1 MKSYSRSRKLCVWGC
16 FYFEKMKIENRLVCV
31 TWLNPNCDIDWID
44 ISRFIQ
50 FAPSLCV
57 LRGWCRI
64 DAPRRWN
71 SIEKRLTPQH
81 SGTRAIV
88 AHRPPRPFGTWRR
101 CRSIDGTGRAPKSFN
116 FWLFSFPPNFFF
128 LLFLFEKLRHGN
140 FQPRDVPLFL
150 ICGRRCNNT

>member
-1 MKSYSRSRKLCVWGC
+1 MLFLFWKN
-16 FYFEKMKIENRLVCV
+16 ENREPIGLRDLIESQLWY
-31 TWLNPNCDIDWID
+31 WLNRHITIHPVC
-44 ISRFIQ
+44 SL
-50 FAPSLCV
+50 SLCV

-128 LLFLFEKLRHGN
+128 LFFLFEKLRHGN

>member
-116 FWLFSFPPNFFF
+116 FWLFSFPPQ
-128 LLFLFEKLRHGN
+128 LLLS
-140 FQPRDVPLFL
+140 LFL
-150 ICGRRCNNT
+150 IWKASTWKFPAERRPSFSYLRPSM